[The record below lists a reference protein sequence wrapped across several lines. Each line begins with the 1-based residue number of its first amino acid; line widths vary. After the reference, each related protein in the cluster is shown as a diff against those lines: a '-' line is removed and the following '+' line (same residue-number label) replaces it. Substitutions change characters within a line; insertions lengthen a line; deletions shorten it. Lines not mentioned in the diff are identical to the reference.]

1 MLKWLA
7 QFSVL
12 RAARRMNERISAM
25 NGDTCDRNEIGD
37 NQDETLVCDLSDEAV
52 EAAAGVPGY
61 PNVTEK
67 FTAFGVTNCLLC

>member
-37 NQDETLVCDLSDEAV
+37 NQD
-52 EAAAGVPGY
+52 
-61 PNVTEK
+61 
-67 FTAFGVTNCLLC
+67 